1 MTIDKKIEL
10 NKEYFIIEKNIE
22 ILEKALISL
31 NKEILLLREKRILNF
46 FEDDLKKL
54 KEKEKEFNN
63 LINEL
68 KKWNKLRKDKL
79 REY

>member
-10 NKEYFIIEKNIE
+10 NKEYLIIEKNIE
-22 ILEKALISL
+22 LIENALISL

-46 FEDDLKKL
+46 FEEDLKKL

-68 KKWNKLRKDKL
+68 KKWNKLRKEKM